1 MKSIT
6 FLLYIIIIPISFDA
20 FSFDEITSEQAYNKA
35 QMLRDQAGAIIEVNS
50 DITSLIKAEE
60 TLIKALNFVRQDNI
74 KVMYATNEYLA
85 ARQWDILR
93 DLIKVNSLQKD
104 KVKALKYLADLSFAN
119 RLYWVAEDKAVV
131 SLLGENTLFKNVV
144 AKENAWTRIQ
154 STNSFASKYN
164 ENISNE
170 EKLAGLSLLWSE
182 VKQGFVFFDQVP
194 QLNWDEKF
202 KEYIPRVLKTD
213 STQAYYEELIR
224 MVAQLNDAHTNVYY
238 PSELYKKTYSRPPL
252 RTALIDGKVIITEIY
267 SESLLSTG
275 IAVGDEIL
283 RIDDRE
289 VHEYVQSEVKPFQ
302 SSSTPQDLNVR
313 AYKYAL
319 LSGDSEQKITLKIKN
334 KEGRQ
339 SVVSISRSKYGD
351 EKFPSTNSF
360 KVIEGKF
367 GYFKTNSFSSNE
379 TVEYFKGLIPK
390 LDQLEGLIID
400 IRNNGGGSSDLG
412 FKILSYLTEE
422 TLVGST
428 SFARQN
434 ISVERAWGNNSTLW
448 KSLGNSTFN
457 ANQEYTFQ
465 KPVIVLAGAQ
475 TFSAAED
482 FLIAF
487 KQSNRGIVIGETTGG
502 SSGQPLSFSLPA
514 GGMARVCVKRDKY
527 QSGEDWVGVGIAPD
541 IVVKPSVLD
550 IQNKTDTVLNAALLK
565 LKKQF

>member
-6 FLLYIIIIPISFDA
+6 FLLHVIIISTSFDA
-20 FSFDEITSEQAYNKA
+20 FSFDNITSEQAYDKA
-35 QMLRDQAGAIIEVNS
+35 QMLRGQADSIIESNLS
-50 DITSLIKAEE
+50 IPSLIKAEE
-60 TLIKALNFVRQDNI
+60 ILVKALNFVRQDNI
-74 KVMYATNEYLA
+74 KAMYGTNQYLA

-104 KVKALKYLADLSFAN
+104 EVEALEYLKDLSLLN

-131 SLLGENTLFKNVV
+131 SLLGENALFQNVLS
-144 AKENAWTRIQ
+144 KEKAWTRIQ
-154 STNSFASKYN
+154 STKSFASIYS
-164 ENISNE
+164 ENISDE

-194 QLNWDEKF
+194 QLDWDEKF

-224 MVAQLNDAHTNVYY
+224 MVAQLNDSHTNVYY

-252 RTALIDGKVIITEIY
+252 RTTLIDGRVIVTEIY

-319 LSGDSEQKITLKIKN
+319 LSGDSEQKIALKLKN
-334 KEGRQ
+334 KEGHQ
-339 SVVSISRSKYGD
+339 SVISVSRGGYRD
-351 EKFPSTNSF
+351 EKYPSTNSF
-360 KVIEGKF
+360 NIIDGRY

-379 TVEYFKGLIPK
+379 TVEYFKGIIPK
-390 LDQLEGLIID
+390 LEKLEGLIID
-400 IRNNGGGSSDLG
+400 IRNNGGGSSDVG
-412 FKILSYLTEE
+412 FKILSYLTEKALE
-422 TLVGST
+422 GST
-428 SFARQN
+428 SFTRQN
-434 ISVERAWGNNSTLW
+434 LSVERAWGNTSTLW
-448 KSLGNSTFN
+448 KNLVNSTFN
-457 ANQEYTFQ
+457 ANHEYTFQ

-482 FLIAF
+482 FLVAF
-487 KQSNRGIVIGETTGG
+487 KQSDRGIVIGETTGG

-514 GGMARVCVKRDKY
+514 GGTARVCVKRDKY

-541 IVVKPSVLD
+541 IIVKPAVLD
-550 IQNKTDTVLNAALLK
+550 IQNKTDAVLNAALLR
-565 LKKQF
+565 LKK